1 MVAAARPTERVE
13 VFFQDEARLGQK
25 GTLTRVWA
33 PRGSRPRAVRQVEYE
48 SLWAF
53 TAACPATGQAVG
65 LVAPRADTEATNVFL
80 GLMSASL
87 EPGVHAVLIGDNAGF
102 HTGKSLVVPANITLL
117 PLPPY
122 APERNPVE
130 NLWHYLRSHHWS
142 NRWYADYEAIQE
154 AAVEGWRAVCLDRE
168 SIKSICAAPYMDS
181 AGT

>member
-1 MVAAARPTERVE
+1 
-13 VFFQDEARLGQK
+13 
-25 GTLTRVWA
+25 
-33 PRGSRPRAVRQVEYE
+33 
-48 SLWAF
+48 
-53 TAACPATGQAVG
+53 
-65 LVAPRADTEATNVFL
+65 
-80 GLMSASL
+80 MSASL

-154 AAVEGWRAVCLDRE
+154 AAVEGWRAACLDRE